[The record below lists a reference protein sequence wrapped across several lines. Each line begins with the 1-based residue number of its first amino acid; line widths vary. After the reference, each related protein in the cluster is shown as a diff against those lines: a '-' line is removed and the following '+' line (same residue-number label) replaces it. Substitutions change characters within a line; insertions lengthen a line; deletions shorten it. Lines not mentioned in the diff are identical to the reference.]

1 MRTRCIN
8 LDWLEVHALEPPSEP
23 RDADYYRQAGFVVN
37 ERGYG
42 TRVYEQMFTLEG
54 TDGHPLLE
62 VRRKPMSSGD
72 TGILAPN
79 SCHIR
84 LTNRT
89 CYFDNAAGLLAE
101 FLHAHGYTD
110 VRVARVDVCND
121 FVTFDKGDDPAAF
134 VRRYLRHVY
143 AKINQGNIRAHGA
156 DTWSGQDWHS
166 LSWGSPTSDVST
178 KMYDK
183 TLELYDEKL
192 HAYRKAHIRDAWLR
206 CHIIDDPHDCT
217 KDGKPVRVWRV
228 EFSVKSPRKHW
239 YRIELNGH
247 ARQYQSIRNDLSCWD
262 GRERLLVMFASL
274 ARHYFRFK
282 YYEPNQRKDR
292 CRDKIL
298 FDFAGMQT
306 TYKLG
311 DAVRPLAD
319 NAPLR
324 KPLDSLMAKL
334 QAYAASKNVEEVQT
348 ATDCLLRY
356 MRDDSYAADLSNPWS
371 RAELEQLRLLMHIKS
386 RRPDLHV
393 NVAMQLVKQLLRIND
408 NTATF

>member
-1 MRTRCIN
+1 
-8 LDWLEVHALEPPSEP
+8 
-23 RDADYYRQAGFVVN
+23 
-37 ERGYG
+37 
-42 TRVYEQMFTLEG
+42 
-54 TDGHPLLE
+54 
-62 VRRKPMSSGD
+62 
-72 TGILAPN
+72 
-79 SCHIR
+79 
-84 LTNRT
+84 
-89 CYFDNAAGLLAE
+89 
-101 FLHAHGYTD
+101 
-110 VRVARVDVCND
+110 
-121 FVTFDKGDDPAAF
+121 
-134 VRRYLRHVY
+134 
-143 AKINQGNIRAHGA
+143 
-156 DTWSGQDWHS
+156 
-166 LSWGSPTSDVST
+166 
-178 KMYDK
+178 MYDK

-228 EFSVKSPRKHW
+228 EFSVKSPRKNW

-247 ARQYQSIRNDLSCWD
+247 ARHYQSIRNDLECWD

-292 CRDKIL
+292 CRDKVL

-334 QAYAASKNVEEVQT
+334 QAYAASKNVAEVQT

-371 RAELEQLRLLMHIKS
+371 RAELEQLRQLMRIKS